1 MGCDGDINQLTTM
14 GHHLSRG
21 EVMVDPQES
30 ILPSAI
36 NHPPFGVVHWVL
48 YT

>member
-1 MGCDGDINQLTTM
+1 MGYDGDINQLITM

-30 ILPSAI
+30 IGDRYPLIARHLE
-36 NHPPFGVVHWVL
+36 NH
-48 YT
+48 